1 MKLESSPTPA
11 VVVLKRFTRFLTRH
25 THTPYQG
32 PSAYEAMSAGS
43 SEKSS
48 LIKLGIIGML
58 KSRNISADD
67 IAASTAV
74 TATFLALWFFVFVI
88 ITTSDRYISK
98 GLSSD
103 IKIPAQTQ
111 NLYGAFLYYSIFF
124 HPDFTVGF
132 GISPNQLS
140 LAGLWIAPITAGGEL
155 HPAPK
160 ITVHLPM
167 IISLS
172 KDMSIVK
179 FKLLQKVL

>member
-1 MKLESSPTPA
+1 MRLS
-11 VVVLKRFTRFLTRH
+11 RH
-25 THTPYQG
+25 NRY
-32 PSAYEAMSAGS
+32 AE
-43 SEKSS
+43 
-48 LIKLGIIGML
+48 IKEHKCRRHCRKHGGN
-58 KSRNISADD
+58 RNLSC
-67 IAASTAV
+67 
-74 TATFLALWFFVFVI
+74 ALVFCFCH